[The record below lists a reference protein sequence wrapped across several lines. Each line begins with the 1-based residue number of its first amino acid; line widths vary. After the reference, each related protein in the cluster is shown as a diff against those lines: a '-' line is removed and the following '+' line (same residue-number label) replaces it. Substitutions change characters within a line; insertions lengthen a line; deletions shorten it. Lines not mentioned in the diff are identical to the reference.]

1 MDILKKLGLKAS
13 DSPPMYRKIPLD
25 PELSKRVRLLALAG
39 DETRIR
45 ILCFMFEY
53 KEGCVSDIA
62 ESLDV
67 SINTVSH
74 HLRMMKDV
82 GIFTTERMGTNICYR
97 LLRDEF
103 IDNLEKTICK

>member
-1 MDILKKLGLKAS
+1 MNKKYK
-13 DSPPMYRKIPLD
+13 KIPID
-25 PELSKRVRLLALAG
+25 QEMVKRARLLALAG

-53 KEGCVSDIA
+53 DEACVSDIA

-67 SINTVSH
+67 PINTVSH

-82 GIFTTERMGTNICYR
+82 GLLTSERMGVNICYK

-103 IDNLEKTICK
+103 VDNLEKTICG